1 MPTDTAGLSAYRAT
15 QNQAQV
21 LTADPHRLIQL
32 LFGNLMMSLQKAK
45 GFLERNQ
52 LGEKGKSI
60 THAIEI
66 LLALDEAIDEERG
79 GELAG
84 NLRALYN
91 YCVRQLM
98 AANQECS
105 LEKLEE
111 VQRLMLEIKIAWD
124 SIEGKSNDNESAA
137 AQ

>member
-1 MPTDTAGLSAYRAT
+1 MPNDTAGLNAYRAA
-15 QNQAQV
+15 QNQAQA

-32 LFGNLMMSLQKAK
+32 LFANLMMTLQKAK
-45 GFLERNQ
+45 GFLERKQ
-52 LGEKGKSI
+52 MSEKGKSI

-66 LLALDEAIDEERG
+66 LLALDEAIDEEKG

-91 YCVRQLM
+91 YCIRQLI

-105 LEKLEE
+105 VEKLEE
-111 VQRLMLEIKIAWD
+111 VQRLMLEIKVAWD
-124 SIEGKSNDNESAA
+124 SIAGKTGDSDAA
-137 AQ
+137 ATQ

>member
-1 MPTDTAGLSAYRAT
+1 MPTDTAGLNAYRAT

-32 LFGNLMMSLQKAK
+32 LFDNLMMSLQKAK
-45 GFLERNQ
+45 GFLERKQ
-52 LGEKGKSI
+52 FGEKGKAI

-66 LLALDEAIDEERG
+66 LLALDEAIDEEKG
-79 GELAG
+79 GELAS

-111 VQRLMLEIKIAWD
+111 VQRLMLEIKLAWD
-124 SIEGKSNDNESAA
+124 SIEGKSSDNEAAA

>member
-1 MPTDTAGLSAYRAT
+1 MPNDTAGLNAYRSA
-15 QNQAQV
+15 QNQAQA

-32 LFGNLMMSLQKAK
+32 LFANLMMSLQKAK
-45 GFLERNQ
+45 GFLERKQMN
-52 LGEKGKSI
+52 EKGKSI

-66 LLALDEAIDEERG
+66 LLALDEAIDEEKG

-84 NLRALYN
+84 NLRSLYN
-91 YCVRQLM
+91 YCIRQLI

-105 LEKLEE
+105 MEKLEE
-111 VQRLMLEIKIAWD
+111 VQRLMLEIKVAWD
-124 SIEGKSNDNESAA
+124 SIEGKTGDSDAAA

>member
-1 MPTDTAGLSAYRAT
+1 MPTDTAGLGAYRTT

-32 LFGNLMMSLQKAK
+32 LFGNLMMTLQKAK
-45 GFLERNQ
+45 GFLQRNQ
-52 LGEKGKSI
+52 IGDKGKAV
-60 THAIEI
+60 THAIDI
-66 LLALDEAIDEERG
+66 LLALDEAIDVERG
-79 GELAG
+79 GEIAS

-91 YCVRQLM
+91 YCIRQLM

-111 VQRLMLEIKIAWD
+111 VQRLMLEIKTAWD
-124 SIEGKSNDNESAA
+124 SIEGKSDDLNAA
-137 AQ
+137 TQ

>member
-1 MPTDTAGLSAYRAT
+1 
-15 QNQAQV
+15 V
-21 LTADPHRLIQL
+21 FVL
-32 LFGNLMMSLQKAK
+32 LFK
-45 GFLERNQ
+45 NQ

-98 AANQECS
+98 AAIV
-105 LEKLEE
+105 LIF
-111 VQRLMLEIKIAWD
+111 V
-124 SIEGKSNDNESAA
+124 SIVI
-137 AQ
+137 